1 MPKKEIKR
9 IEWEGKKCQQ
19 KSENYTSGFFW
30 IVVNCDMSEEFD
42 EVAAGLILLLSSEF
56 VVLLNGDGDKL
67 FDFRSSA
74 KIFQTD
80 CLE

>member
-1 MPKKEIKR
+1 
-9 IEWEGKKCQQ
+9 
-19 KSENYTSGFFW
+19 
-30 IVVNCDMSEEFD
+30 MSEEFD